1 MQQITITG
9 FRQVPDFAR
18 GIVRDLRLRWVLNE
32 LGRNYSVRL
41 IEQSERGESSFLE
54 LQPFGMV
61 PSMIADGTS
70 MFESG
75 AILFT
80 LAEGTEL
87 AGPSQKER
95 NDVLTWIFAAVNT
108 VEPFV
113 TLLFG
118 NDVARSDVN
127 WAREARSDIVDI
139 VDRRLAVLEA
149 RLGNQDY
156 LLSRFTAADIAMVT
170 TLRFLQHAKELSRFP
185 SITAY
190 LSRCQQRAA
199 FVSAL
204 NEQLADCDRPDPEG

>member
-1 MQQITITG
+1 MQHVTITG

-18 GIVRDLRLRWVLNE
+18 GIVRDLRLRWVLGE
-32 LGRNYSVRL
+32 LGRPYDVRL
-41 IEQSERGESSFLE
+41 IEQSERGDPAFLN

-61 PSMIADGTS
+61 PSLITGRTS

-87 AGPSQKER
+87 AGPSQDER
-95 NDVLTWIFAAVNT
+95 NAVLTWIFAALNT

-118 NDVARSDVN
+118 NDVARSDKT
-127 WAREARSDIVDI
+127 WAREARSDIVDV

-149 RLGNQDY
+149 RLAHQDY
-156 LLSRFTAADIAMVT
+156 LLARFTAADIAMVT
-170 TLRFLQHAKELSRFP
+170 TLRFLRHADELARFP
-185 SITAY
+185 AVAAY
-190 LSRCQQRAA
+190 VARCEQRPA
-199 FVSAL
+199 FVAAL
-204 NEQLADCDRPDPEG
+204 QEQLAEYDLPEPVA

>member
-18 GIVRDLRLRWVLNE
+18 GLVRDLRLRWVLNE
-32 LGRNYSVRL
+32 LGRDYAVRL
-41 IEQSERGESSFLE
+41 IEQSEREDASFLE

-61 PSMIADGTS
+61 PSLIADGRST
-70 MFESG
+70 FESG

-80 LAEGTEL
+80 LAEGTDL
-87 AGPSQKER
+87 AGPSQRER
-95 NDVLTWIFAAVNT
+95 NEVLTWIFAALNT

-118 NDVARSDVN
+118 NDLARSDKS
-127 WAREARSDIVDI
+127 WAKEARGDIVAV

-149 RLGNQDY
+149 RVGQQEY

-170 TLRFLQHAKELSRFP
+170 TLRFLNHADELARFP
-185 SITAY
+185 SVAAY
-190 LSRCQQRAA
+190 VTRCEQRPA

-204 NEQLADCDRPDPEG
+204 SAQLDAFDQLETQ